1 MGCLYIPTDNCF
13 LSFSASEMSY
23 EITLSVISGF
33 ILCFIVVAVLYWLYK
48 KCKKHKQPSSV
59 NGQLHS
65 VSYDSKQE
73 YTAIN
78 CLGADG
84 ENGNGG
90 FETEERDS
98 DINGSICHNEQ
109 SLSE

>member
-1 MGCLYIPTDNCF
+1 
-13 LSFSASEMSY
+13 MSY

-33 ILCFIVVAVLYWLYK
+33 IIFCFIVVAVLYWLYK
-48 KCKKHKQPSSV
+48 KCKQPPSV

-65 VSYDSKQE
+65 VSYDHKQE
-73 YTAIN
+73 YTEIN
-78 CLGADG
+78 CLGADR
-84 ENGNGG
+84 ENRNGG

-109 SLSE
+109 FLSEK